1 MPVVGV
7 PLDEFFAC
15 LGTTLPSDQLV
26 DELHRFGCSV
36 EGRVVVV
43 RYRCTACAALSESPK
58 GEPPPAQCDRCGADL
73 RAQNP
78 APQGT
83 VETLRMELLAVRPDV
98 FDPAGLARAMKGFL
112 GLASG
117 APRYAVQPSDWHVD
131 VDAALAGPEVRRPRI
146 ACAIVEGVQF
156 SEASL
161 RSLMKLQENVHWA
174 LGRDRKLA
182 SVGVYDLATVKGPRL
197 RYRAAGWDELSFV
210 PLGFDGSDPGNA
222 LTPEQILA
230 RHPKGKAFAWLL
242 ESAGCVPL
250 LQDAAEGVLAM
261 IPIINSERTRVT
273 RESRD
278 LFLDC
283 TGLDDRQ
290 VDRALA
296 IVVTSLLES
305 SPGATVRSVTID
317 YPAGSRV
324 TPDFTPQ
331 RVSVDAQAAARLIGI
346 AATATEIVE
355 LLKRMRHDAHAD
367 GDRIDVDVAP
377 FRSDIMHERDLVED
391 IAIAYGYDNIPNV
404 LVTAATFGAPHPREQ
419 LATRARTALI
429 GLGVTEVITLPL
441 TNETAAFERTGLLDD
456 RKHVTLAHP
465 ISVDQTMVRVST
477 LPGLMETLALNLGHP
492 YPQRIFEVGLCAQ
505 LDESVESGASEF
517 LVASA
522 ALAGDGLG
530 YADIRA
536 LTEALLRELL
546 AGTATIEWRRSTS
559 ALFVPGRG
567 AELWI
572 DDIFRGRLGE
582 IHPAALEHHRIIHPV
597 AALELRLQA

>member
-15 LGTTLPSDQLV
+15 LGTTLPSERLV

-43 RYRCTACAALSESPK
+43 RYRCTACSALSESPE
-58 GEPPPAQCDRCGADL
+58 GEPPPPQCDRCGAEL
-73 RAQNP
+73 RAHNP
-78 APQGT
+78 APQGK

-117 APRYAVQPSDWHVD
+117 APHYIVEPSEWHVA
-131 VDAALAGPEVRRPRI
+131 VDPALDGPQVRRPRI

-182 SVGVYDLATVKGPRL
+182 SVGVYELATLSGPQL
-197 RYRAAGWDELSFV
+197 RYRAAEWNELRFV
-210 PLGFDGSDPGNA
+210 PLGFDSTNPANA
-222 LTPEQILA
+222 LTPREILD

-242 ESAGCVPL
+242 ESAQRVPL
-250 LQDAAEGVLAM
+250 LQDAAGDVLAM
-261 IPIINSERTRVT
+261 IPIINSERTRVKQS
-273 RESRD
+273 SRD
-278 LFLDC
+278 LFIDC

-305 SPGATVRSVTID
+305 SPHAKVRSVTIEYAD
-317 YPAGSRV
+317 GARI
-324 TPDFTPQ
+324 TPDFRPQ
-331 RVSVDAQAAARLIGI
+331 RVSVDAGAAARLIGI
-346 AATATEIVE
+346 TASTEEVCQ
-355 LLKRMRHDAHAD
+355 LLGRMRHDARAQ

-377 FRSDIMHERDLVED
+377 YRSDIMHERDLVED
-391 IAIAYGYDNIPNV
+391 IAIAFGYDNIPSV
-404 LVTAATFGAPHPREQ
+404 LVTSATFGDPHPREQ
-419 LATRARTALI
+419 LAARARAALI
-429 GLGVTEVITLPL
+429 GLGLIEVMTLPL
-441 TNETAAFERTGLLDD
+441 TNEAAAFERTGLPDD
-456 RKHVTLAHP
+456 GQHVTLAHP
-465 ISVDQTMVRVST
+465 ISIDQTMVRVST
-477 LPGLMETLALNLGHP
+477 LPGLLETLALNLGHP
-492 YPQRIFEVGLCAQ
+492 YPQRIFEVGLCAR
-505 LDESVESGASEF
+505 LDDSVEAGASEF

-536 LTEALLRELL
+536 LTDALLAEIVDKNSR
-546 AGTATIEWRRSTS
+546 IEWRRSDID
-559 ALFVPGRG
+559 LFVPGRG

-572 DDIFRGRLGE
+572 DSVMRGRLGE
-582 IHPAALEHHRIIHPV
+582 IHPAALEHHRVVHPV
-597 AALELRLQA
+597 AALELRLQV